1 MSKEQSA
8 QKGREFQALRV
19 QLDEVFMTL
28 EQSYMDQFNESSF
41 EDADL
46 REHLYHRIRVMKDFA
61 RVIDAVVSSGQISQ
75 AEIIRLSKIE
85 SGEKREFF

>member
-1 MSKEQSA
+1 MTKQDTA
-8 QKGREFQALRV
+8 QKGREYSALRV
-19 QLDEVFMTL
+19 QLDDIFMTL

-41 EDADL
+41 EEADL

-61 RVIDAVVSSGQISQ
+61 RVIDSIISSGQISQ

-85 SGEKREFF
+85 SGEKREWF